1 VARKISIGLAAAG
14 IIGIM
19 ISFVIWHS
27 ASTYMQ
33 SFLSSGKPFHDQTVI
48 TAIVEDSIHNPDVQQ
63 ILRTQ
68 IMLYLKSPEGK
79 AKLVE
84 MMKSPEMIKA
94 TADNL
99 KSPELRPAV
108 IQLMHDPA
116 FRETL
121 VGIVRDAP
129 EMRVLRVLESAIE
142 WNIPAESSSEE
153 RKD

>member
-1 VARKISIGLAAAG
+1 MARKVSIGLAVAG
-14 IIGIM
+14 IIGLM
-19 ISFVIWHS
+19 ISVAVWHS
-27 ASTYMQ
+27 VSTYFQ
-33 SFLSSGKPFHDQTVI
+33 SFTGTGKPFHDQSVI
-48 TAIVEDSIHNPDVQQ
+48 TAIVEDSIYNPDVQQ

-99 KSPELRPAV
+99 KSPELRPALV
-108 IQLMHDPA
+108 QLMSDPA

-121 VGIVRDAP
+121 ISIVRDAP

-142 WNIPAESSSEE
+142 WNIPDESNSDE

>member
-1 VARKISIGLAAAG
+1 MISIA
-14 IIGIM
+14 
-19 ISFVIWHS
+19 VWHS
-27 ASTYMQ
+27 ASTYIQ
-33 SFLSSGKPFHDQTVI
+33 NFLSSGKPFHDQSVI

-68 IMLYLKSPEGK
+68 IMLYLRSPEGK
-79 AKLVE
+79 AKLAE
-84 MMKSPEMIKA
+84 MMKSPEMIKVM
-94 TADNL
+94 ADNM

-116 FRETL
+116 LRETL
-121 VGIVRDAP
+121 VGIIRDAP

-142 WNIPAESSSEE
+142 WNIPIESTGDE